1 MADLRLVRVHDAL
14 TQRGFKRN
22 WQLAERS
29 VFSGV
34 LDTGGLDIPVDIEV
48 TDLDFV
54 TYPSIRLNASWQ
66 APARK
71 LPHII
76 GPNYGVCYY
85 ARGAVILDRYNPGG
99 TVLQCLDQA
108 ERVLR
113 DAIRGRSDGD
123 FADEFQS
130 YWGTV
135 IAYIDLPDGYEGPAT
150 VKYITLA
157 DDGKPVPVVATDRSW
172 LVERDKRRHV
182 DKSDGERVEVIRI
195 NRPLSVEPALPWP
208 PTSLLA
214 LNKWLESAAPEAI
227 GKVEQLFTTG
237 SGSLRAVMLS
247 AENGYFYYRVTL
259 PTRFH
264 TKEFLNNRRVG
275 LPRVLMQA
283 AKDVEVEQASGILA
297 GRAHV
302 FSRNLGGAFDL
313 SDARIAVIGCGTIG
327 GFLAQQL
334 AQCGCSSGKGSL
346 TLYDSE
352 KLSPA
357 NLGRHVLGV
366 PYVDRN
372 KAVGVTEFLKTQLPP
387 LDVMARDRDFA
398 WTDMS
403 RGSYD
408 LVIDATGEEA
418 FSIALNAH
426 AVQGRPDTPPVLFVW
441 LAGNGAAARA
451 ILTGSPDRAC
461 FKCLKTDLAG
471 GERFPILKAG
481 VEIAPINVRGCG
493 DTAFAP
499 FPVTRPVTAAAMA
512 CDMVL
517 DWSKGG
523 TFHHFRAQI
532 FDERLARITKSG
544 SPGPLG
550 QCPACGARQR

>member
-1 MADLRLVRVHDAL
+1 VADPRLVSVHDAL
-14 TQRGFKRN
+14 TQRGFNRD
-22 WQLAERS
+22 WQLPERF

-34 LDTGGLDIPVDIEV
+34 LGTGALDIPVDIEV

-54 TYPSIRLNASWQ
+54 TYPPIRLHASWK

-76 GPNYGVCYY
+76 GPNYLVCYY
-85 ARGAVILDRYNPGG
+85 ACGAVVLDRYNPGG

-108 ERVLR
+108 EGVLR

-123 FADEFQS
+123 FADEFQA

-135 IAYIDLPDGYEGPAT
+135 TAYIDLPDGYEGPAT
-150 VKYITLA
+150 VKYITLVE
-157 DDGKPVPVVATDRSW
+157 DGKPVPVVATDESW
-172 LVERDKRRHV
+172 LVERDRRRHV
-182 DKSDGERVEVIRI
+182 DKSDGEQVEVIRI
-195 NRPLSVEPALPWP
+195 DRPLSVDPALPWP

-214 LNKWLESAAPEAI
+214 LNKWLEIAAPEAL
-227 GKVEQLFTTG
+227 GRVERLFTTG
-237 SGSLRAVMLS
+237 SGTLRAVVLT
-247 AENGYFYYRVTL
+247 ADNGHFYYRATL
-259 PTRFH
+259 PPRFR
-264 TKEFLNNRRVG
+264 TKELLNNRRVA
-275 LPRVLMQA
+275 LPRILAQA
-283 AKDVEVEQASGILA
+283 AKDVEIEQAGGILSD
-297 GRAHV
+297 RAHV
-302 FSRNLGGAFDL
+302 FSRNLGGAYDL
-313 SDARIAVIGCGTIG
+313 SDARIALIGCGTIG

-334 AQCGCSSGKGSL
+334 AQCGCGSGNGSL

-366 PYVDRN
+366 PFIDRN
-372 KAVGVTEFLKTQLPP
+372 KAVGVAEFLKTQLPP
-387 LDVMARDRDFA
+387 LDVTARN
-398 WTDMS
+398 
-403 RGSYD
+403 RGFTWDDLTRGNYD

-451 ILTGSPDRAC
+451 ILTGSPDHAC

-471 GERFPILKAG
+471 GERFPTLKAG
-481 VEIAPINVRGCG
+481 VEVALLNVRGCG

-517 DWSKGG
+517 DWSNGG
-523 TFHHFRAQI
+523 AFHHFRARV
-532 FDERLARITKSG
+532 FDERLARLTKSG

-550 QCPACGARQR
+550 QCPACGARHP

>member
-1 MADLRLVRVHDAL
+1 VADPRLVRVHDAL

-34 LDTGGLDIPVDIEV
+34 LDAGGLDIPVDIEV

-54 TYPSIRLNASWQ
+54 TYPSIRLHASWQ

-123 FADEFQS
+123 FADEFQA

-135 IAYIDLPDGYEGPAT
+135 SAYIDLPDGYEGPAT
-150 VKYITLA
+150 VNYITLV
-157 DDGKPVPVVATDRSW
+157 DEGKPVPVVATAASW
-172 LVERDKRRHV
+172 LVERDRRHRG
-182 DKSDGERVEVIRI
+182 DKSEGERVQVIRI
-195 NRPLSVEPALPWP
+195 ERPLSVDPALPWP

-214 LNKWLESAAPEAI
+214 LNTWLEGAAPEAV
-227 GKVEQLFTTG
+227 GKIERLFATG
-237 SGSLRAVMLS
+237 SGSLRAVVLA
-247 AENGYFYYRVTL
+247 AENGYFYYRATL
-259 PTRFH
+259 PTHFR
-264 TKEFLNNRRVG
+264 TKEFLNSRRVA
-275 LPRVLMQA
+275 LPRILAQA
-283 AKDVEVEQASGILA
+283 AKVVEVEQARGIPA
-297 GRAHV
+297 DCVHV
-302 FSRNLGGAFDL
+302 FGRNLGGAFDL

-334 AQCGCSSGKGSL
+334 AQCGCGSGKGSL
-346 TLYDSE
+346 TLYDNE

-366 PYVDRN
+366 PFIDRN
-372 KAVGVTEFLKTQLPP
+372 KAVGVANFLKTQLPP
-387 LDVMARDRDFA
+387 LDVTARDRNFTWADL
-398 WTDMS
+398 TG
-403 RGSYD
+403 GSYD

-426 AVQGRPDTPPVLFVW
+426 AVQGRRETPPVLFVW

-451 ILTGSPDRAC
+451 ILTGSPEHAC
-461 FKCLKTDLAG
+461 FKCLKTDLTG
-471 GERFPILKAG
+471 GERFPTLQAG
-481 VEIAPINVRGCG
+481 VEVSLMNARGCG

-499 FPVTRPVTAAAMA
+499 FPVTRPVAAAAMA

-517 DWSKGG
+517 DWSNGG
-523 TFHHFRAQI
+523 AFHHFRAHV
-532 FDERLARITKSG
+532 FDERLARLTKSG
-544 SPGPLG
+544 NPGPLR
-550 QCPACGARQR
+550 QCPACGAPHP